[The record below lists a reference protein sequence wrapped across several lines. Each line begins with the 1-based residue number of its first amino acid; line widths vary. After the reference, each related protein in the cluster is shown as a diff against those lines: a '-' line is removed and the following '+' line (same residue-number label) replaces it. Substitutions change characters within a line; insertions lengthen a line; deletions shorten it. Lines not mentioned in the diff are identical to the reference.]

1 MSEQTCKDCNHIF
14 QSHYK
19 SNDDKTHCIE
29 CNKNGNDCSAFVE

>member
-1 MSEQTCKDCNHIF
+1 MSEQPCNDCDHTF
-14 QSHYK
+14 QFHYK